1 MKRVLPLAALL
12 IATSVLL
19 APAARAQGFGVSINP
34 YLGYYGFDESSF
46 EDAFENA
53 DLDAGAIWG
62 VRLGLGGHDGLSL
75 DLSYGRSSVDGE
87 FDLVGDVFQE
97 DADIDLFY
105 GALNYHL
112 PLPVDVFVSGG
123 LGGIRYAPEERDSD
137 TNLLVNYGAGV
148 SIPLGAWRIRADA
161 KDHVDLCDG
170 PEEIGTVPQGS
181 DFGACVEDEALHNI
195 ELSAGLEFGF

>member
-1 MKRVLPLAALL
+1 MKRVLPFAVLFAATTLL
-12 IATSVLL
+12 T
-19 APAARAQGFGVSINP
+19 APASHAQGLGVSINP

-62 VRLGLGGHDGLSL
+62 VRLGLGGHEGLSL
-75 DLSYGRSSVDGE
+75 DLAYGRSSVDGE
-87 FDLVGDVFQE
+87 FDFEEDIFQE

-161 KDHVDLCDG
+161 KDHMDLCNA
-170 PEEIGTVPQGS
+170 PEDIGDV
-181 DFGACVEDEALHNI
+181 DFGACLEDEALHNI

>member
-1 MKRVLPLAALL
+1 MKRVLSLAALL
-12 IATSVLL
+12 AATTLL
-19 APAARAQGFGVSINP
+19 PAPTARAQGLGISINP

-46 EDAFENA
+46 EDAFEAA

-62 VRLGLGGHDGLSL
+62 VRVGLGGHDGLSL

-87 FDLVGDVFQE
+87 FGLEEVFSQE

-148 SIPLGAWRIRADA
+148 SIPVGAWRVRADA
-161 KDHVDLCDG
+161 KDHVDLCDAPDDVG
-170 PEEIGTVPQGS
+170 EL
-181 DFGACVEDEALHNI
+181 DFGACFEDETLHNI
-195 ELSAGLEFGF
+195 ELSAGLEFEF

>member
-1 MKRVLPLAALL
+1 MKRVLSLTALL
-12 IATSVLL
+12 ATTALL
-19 APAARAQGFGVSINP
+19 AAPAARAQRLGVSINP
-34 YLGYYGFDESSF
+34 YLGYYAFDESSF
-46 EDAFENA
+46 EDAFDNA

-75 DLSYGRSSVDGE
+75 DLAYGRSSVDGE
-87 FDLVGDVFQE
+87 FDFEDDVLRE

-112 PLPVDVFVSGG
+112 PLPVDVFLSGG

-161 KDHVDLCDG
+161 KDHVDLCDA
-170 PEEIGTVPQGS
+170 PEDLGDL
-181 DFGACVEDEALHNI
+181 DFGACLEDEALHNI

>member
-1 MKRVLPLAALL
+1 MKRLLPLVALL
-12 IATSVLL
+12 AATTLL
-19 APAARAQGFGVSINP
+19 TASAVHAQGLGVSINP

-62 VRLGLGGHDGLSL
+62 LRLGLGGHEGLSL
-75 DLSYGRSSVDGE
+75 DLAYGRSSVDGE
-87 FDLVGDVFQE
+87 FDFVGDVFEE

-137 TNLLVNYGAGV
+137 TNLLVNYGAGLT
-148 SIPLGAWRIRADA
+148 IPLGVWRIRADV
-161 KDHVDLCDG
+161 KDHLDFCDA
-170 PEEIGTVPQGS
+170 PDDVEEF
-181 DFGACVEDEALHNI
+181 DFGACFDDETLHNI
-195 ELSAGLEFGF
+195 ELSAGLELGF